1 MDYPLLFKVKEEAM
15 SEDERGKTKIL
26 VVDGYDVVRQGIRRL
41 LECEPDLEVVGE
53 VDNGQQAVNLARKL
67 RPDVIIMEARM
78 TKLDGVEVTRR
89 VKAEQ
94 PDAAILVL
102 ASLDEA
108 EYFMELLRAGVDG
121 YLLKN
126 AKGEQLA
133 QTIRMLRAGQFV
145 CDLQV
150 ERRLLKHA
158 GRTHPVALEFGEH
171 LTRRETEVL
180 KLAAKRMS
188 NRDIAV
194 YLGLT
199 EGTVKGYFVSIFSKM
214 SVSSRTEAVLEALKR
229 GWVSLEDE

>member
-1 MDYPLLFKVKEEAM
+1 M
-15 SEDERGKTKIL
+15 SEETRRKTRIL
-26 VVDGYDVVRQGIRRL
+26 LADGHYIVRQGIRRIF
-41 LECEPDLEVVGE
+41 EAEPDLEVVGE
-53 VDNGQQAVNLARKL
+53 ADDGQQAVNLARKL
-67 RPDVIIMEARM
+67 RPDVIVMEARIG
-78 TKLDGVEVTRR
+78 KLDSVEVTRR

-94 PDAAILVL
+94 PDASILVL
-102 ASLDEA
+102 TSLDEA
-108 EYFMELLRAGVDG
+108 ECFVELFRAGVDG
-121 YLLKN
+121 YLLKS
-126 AKGEQLA
+126 AKGKQLA

-145 CDLQV
+145 SDPQV
-150 ERRLLKHA
+150 ERKLLKHA

-171 LTRRETEVL
+171 LTRREAEVL

-199 EGTVKGYFVSIFSKM
+199 EGTVKGYFVGIFSKM